1 MRECDRDNGKSLAIL
16 QGTPDDFREWFGAPK
31 SYTYG
36 QFKDKILKPA
46 VEEINLKI
54 DDMDLE
60 IFQGRYNRKVVQVEV
75 HNNWTV
81 DRFE

>member
-1 MRECDRDNGKSLAIL
+1 MVRCS
-16 QGTPDDFREWFGAPK
+16 K

-81 DRFE
+81 EQFE

>member
-1 MRECDRDNGKSLAIL
+1 MRECDRDNGKSIAIL
-16 QGTPDDFREWFGAPK
+16 QGTPDEFREWLGAPK
-31 SYTYG
+31 DYDYAI
-36 QFKDKILKPA
+36 FKRNILKKE